1 MCVYV
6 GRGVMRNSLT
16 TSFKLMFRADGG
28 LTALGTPTPA
38 VLLLQPAATL
48 STPQRQTTKYVPVL
62 GRMFFP
68 RGDSGGLTSLL
79 YPSIMQSHK
88 ETHAVFTDTQL

>member
-6 GRGVMRNSLT
+6 GQGGRENSLT

-28 LTALGTPTPA
+28 LTSICTPTPA

-48 STPQRQTTKYVPVL
+48 STPQRRTTKHVPVF

-68 RGDSGGLTSLL
+68 RWDPGGLTSLL
-79 YPSIMQSHK
+79 YPSIMQSHR